1 MPAVPLLS
9 ELRLP
14 VSPAAND
21 VLTKSGDRWRPA
33 LYGDPGPARLG
44 SPWWRSEVRPLTA
57 RRV

>member
-21 VLTKSGDRWRPA
+21 VLTKYGDR
-33 LYGDPGPARLG
+33 
-44 SPWWRSEVRPLTA
+44 
-57 RRV
+57 

>member
-44 SPWWRSEVRPLTA
+44 SPWWRS
-57 RRV
+57 